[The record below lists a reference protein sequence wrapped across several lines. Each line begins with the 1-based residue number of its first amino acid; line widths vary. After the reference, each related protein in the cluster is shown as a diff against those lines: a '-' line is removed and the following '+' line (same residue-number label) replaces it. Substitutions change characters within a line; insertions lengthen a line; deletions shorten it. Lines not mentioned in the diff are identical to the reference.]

1 MKQSVLPKALPDYEH
16 IKRYW
21 DHHHNISI
29 AKILPGEFYVTCN
42 NEILMTVV
50 GSCVTACIR
59 DSIRGIGG
67 MNHFMLPHIYPNKKW
82 EHTNVSIP
90 SRYGSFAMENL
101 INEILKHGGNRRN
114 LEIKLFG
121 GGRIMKS
128 QANIGQQNI
137 DFAKNYI
144 STERL
149 TLIAEDLGDIYPRK
163 ILFYPINGRARVKK
177 LRAIAPKVVEREKA
191 YQHNLEKQ
199 PISTGDVDLF

>member
-1 MKQSVLPKALPDYEH
+1 MKQPALPNALPDYEH

-21 DHHHNISI
+21 DHHQNISV
-29 AKILPGEFYVTCN
+29 AKILPGEYYVTCT
-42 NEILMTVV
+42 NEVLMTVV

-67 MNHFMLPHIYPNKKW
+67 MNHFMLPHVYPHKKW
-82 EHTNVSIP
+82 EHTKVNNSN
-90 SRYGSFAMENL
+90 RYGSFAMESL
-101 INEILKHGGNRRN
+101 INEILKHGGNRIN

-121 GGRIMKS
+121 GGRIIKN

-144 STERL
+144 DTERL
-149 TLIAEDLGDIYPRK
+149 NLIAEDLGDIYPRK

-177 LRAIAPKVVEREKA
+177 LRAIEQKIVKREQA
-191 YQHNLEKQ
+191 YQHKLEKQ
-199 PISTGDVDLF
+199 PITGDVDLF